1 MTIIDEAFTGISHVA
16 RKLSCVPSVYY
27 SMSNDETRIAEQI
40 ISVLPA
46 GIARAFSADR
56 ETIRYAV
63 RADGLK
69 LRMIILCRESLRR
82 LIADPV
88 RDVKIEYLQR
98 DLIRSAGARSEFHYP
113 RPHLHPLTITKTRF
127 RFGLPLASMV

>member
-1 MTIIDEAFTGISHVA
+1 MRTKRVEGSE
-16 RKLSCVPSVYY
+16 
-27 SMSNDETRIAEQI
+27 MSKKQDETRLAEQI

-46 GIARAFSADR
+46 GVARAFSADR

-69 LRMIILCRESLRR
+69 LRTIVLCRESLRR
-82 LIADPV
+82 LLDDPV
-88 RDVKIEYLQR
+88 RDVKVEYLQR
-98 DLIRSAGARSEFHYP
+98 DLIRSASSRSEFRYP
-113 RPHLHPLTITKTRF
+113 RPHVHPLTVTKTRF